1 MPAPPARIAS
11 ANVPC
16 GTSVASSRPSLTAA
30 TASGFE
36 VKYDEMPRRIRPCR
50 RSFPRPR
57 PGSPML
63 FETIVR
69 SVASECSTSAS
80 ISVSGAPTR
89 PNPPTI
95 TVSPERTW
103 VTASSAEMTSRTVT
117 TQNGKGCDPLCTV
130 TQRSSVNSST
140 TALPPKRPK
149 PLSLTPPNGIC
160 GSSATG

>member
-16 GTSVASSRPSLTAA
+16 GTSVASISPALTAA
-30 TASGFE
+30 TASGFD
-36 VKYDEMPRRIRPCR
+36 VKYDEIPRRIRPWR

-80 ISVSGAPTR
+80 ISVSGAPTS
-89 PNPPTI
+89 PKPPTI
-95 TVSPERTW
+95 TVSPERTTL
-103 VTASSAEMTSRTVT
+103 TASSAETVAVAVIRPRPPGSAETVT
-117 TQNGKGCDPLCTV
+117 DAHARCCAPCLPA
-130 TQRSSVNSST
+130 SVAANCPFVKT
-140 TALPPKRPK
+140 LFQ
-149 PLSLTPPNGIC
+149 I
-160 GSSATG
+160 